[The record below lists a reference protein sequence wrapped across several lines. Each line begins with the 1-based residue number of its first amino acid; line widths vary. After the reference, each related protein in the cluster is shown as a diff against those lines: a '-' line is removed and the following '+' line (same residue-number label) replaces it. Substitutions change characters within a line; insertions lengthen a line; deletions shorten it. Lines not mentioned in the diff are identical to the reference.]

1 MIVLPTTAVLVLFL
15 LIPRLN
21 VECCPSTGGAVT
33 KPLYLLTL
41 VPFPQDN
48 GGWDKGLGVIAG
60 SRVAQDEI
68 NNRTNLLPGYHIE
81 LIVENI
87 EACSRTEVGIG
98 LSNLVRYTVDPPCR
112 PVVAVTGLVCSSHT
126 AALSPVAGHN
136 GFDLIQLSIANSPLF
151 ETSSS
156 SFSHLWQFLGSD
168 TDYANT
174 ALALMDQFGW
184 STIGLVY
191 DVESAFH
198 LETAQYFSRQIK
210 KSNNKTIAFDIA
222 LSGTNPLYF
231 EQVLFQLRSSEET
244 IMFVSLNAH
253 QVCLLLNQTLNE
265 GFVYPDYTWILV
277 ETTVDSLVSAN
288 VLDPTIIYNASRGH
302 IHLFAQTHPENKSL
316 SLPSGDTIGSLDTKY
331 ELEFN
336 EVMKDY
342 SSRYNVTRYMPF
354 ESYLYD
360 QVWALSL
367 ALNKSLPLLANRNLS
382 IDNYT
387 IGQREVTDVI
397 EQQLANLSYQ
407 GASGSGWV
415 EFNEHRTISTPIE
428 IFWILENGVEQHVGL
443 YNPLSPSGFLV
454 NISTSQLP
462 KATLSRIYD
471 LIYLPVAILLYM
483 LIAALIIFTTVQL
496 ILYLLYRD
504 HKVIK
509 ATSPYLS
516 LLMFAGCYLLCV
528 AGTLKTT
535 LSTFVIPEK
544 DFLILLTT
552 DFIIVLNGF
561 SLILITLFIKLLR
574 IYRIFSSKLN
584 KDLGKCWSNFPL
596 LLTIIFL
603 TALPNTIVLPI
614 ILLHPFQYKTN
625 KVYKETFTEVHIDIK
640 NPNYFLTVGLIAGY
654 IALFS
659 CVILYLVISTCNI
672 RHKNFNDTKKLNFF
686 NFILFFTTALL
697 APLYMILL
705 LSDIET
711 TANIVLVVSFIII
724 SGASQFI
731 LFLPKVLPTVL
742 SSVYPKW
749 ETLYSSVLSH
759 IYSTTE

>member
-15 LIPRLN
+15 LITRLN

-48 GGWDKGLGVIAG
+48 GGWDRGLGVIAG
-60 SRVAQDEI
+60 SRVARDEI
-68 NNRTNLLPGYHIE
+68 NNRTDLLPGYHIE

-87 EACSRTEVGIG
+87 EACSRTEAGIG

-151 ETSSS
+151 KTSSS
-156 SFSHLWQFLGSD
+156 SFSHLWRFLGSD
-168 TDYANT
+168 TDYADT

-191 DVESAFH
+191 DVGSAFH
-198 LETAQYFSRQIK
+198 LETAQYFSHQIK
-210 KSNNKTIAFDIA
+210 VSNNKTIAFDIA
-222 LSGTNPLYF
+222 VSGTNPLYF
-231 EQVLFQLRSSEET
+231 EQVLFQLRNSEET

-253 QVCLLLNQTLNE
+253 QACLLLNQTLNE

-288 VLDPTIIYNASRGH
+288 VLDPTIIYYASHGH
-302 IHLFAQTHPENKSL
+302 MHLFAQTHPENKSL
-316 SLPSGDTIGSLDTKY
+316 PLPSGDTIASLNTKY
-331 ELEFN
+331 QLEFN

-387 IGQREVTDVI
+387 IGKRKVTDVI
-397 EQQLANLSYQ
+397 KQQLANLSYQ
-407 GASGSGWV
+407 GASGWIK
-415 EFNEHRTISTPIE
+415 FDEHRTISTPIE
-428 IFWILENGVEQHVGL
+428 IFWILENGEEQHVGL

-454 NISTSQLP
+454 NISTSELP
-462 KATLSRIYD
+462 RDTLPRIYN
-471 LIYLPVAILLYM
+471 LIYQPVAILLYM

-528 AGTLKTT
+528 AGTLTT
-535 LSTFVIPEK
+535 TISTFLIPGK
-544 DFLILLTT
+544 DLLILIN
-552 DFIIVLNGF
+552 FIIILNGF

-574 IYRIFSSKLN
+574 IYRIFSSKLS

-603 TALPNTIVLPI
+603 TALPNTIVLPV
-614 ILLHPFQYKTN
+614 ILLLNPFHYNTIH
-625 KVYKETFTEVHIDIK
+625 EHRGTFTEVYTDMS
-640 NPNYFLTVGLIAGY
+640 PNYFLIVGLIAGY

-659 CVILYLVISTCNI
+659 CVILYLVIRTCNI
-672 RHKNFNDTKKLNFF
+672 RHKNFNDTKKMNFF
-686 NFILFFTTALL
+686 NFILFFTTALV
-697 APLYMILL
+697 APLYMILQ

-711 TANIVLVVSFIII
+711 IANIVLIVGFIII
-724 SGASQFI
+724 SAASQFI

-742 SSVYPKW
+742 TSVYPKW

>member
-1 MIVLPTTAVLVLFL
+1 MIVLPTAAVLVLFL

-68 NNRTNLLPGYHIE
+68 NNRTDLLPGYHIE

-87 EACSRTEVGIG
+87 EACSRTEAGIG
-98 LSNLVRYTVDPPCR
+98 LSNLVRYTVDPSCH

-151 ETSSS
+151 KTSSS
-156 SFSHLWQFLGSD
+156 SFSHLWRFLGSD
-168 TDYANT
+168 TDYADT
-174 ALALMDQFGW
+174 ALALMNQFGW

-191 DVESAFH
+191 DVGSAFH
-198 LETAQYFSRQIK
+198 LETAQYFSHQIR

-231 EQVLFQLRSSEET
+231 EQVLFQLRNSEET
-244 IMFVSLNAH
+244 IMLVSLNAH
-253 QVCLLLNQTLNE
+253 QVSLLLNQTLNE
-265 GFVYPDYTWILV
+265 GFVYPHYTWILV

-316 SLPSGDTIGSLDTKY
+316 TLPSGETIASLDIKY

-354 ESYLYD
+354 ASYLYD
-360 QVWALSL
+360 QVWAIGL
-367 ALNKSLPLLANRNLS
+367 ALNKSLPFLANRNLS

-387 IGQREVTDVI
+387 IGQLEITDVI
-397 EQQLANLSYQ
+397 EQQLGNLSYQ
-407 GASGSGWV
+407 GASGWV

-462 KATLSRIYD
+462 RDTLPRIYD

-483 LIAALIIFTTVQL
+483 LIAALTIFTTVQL

-535 LSTFVIPEK
+535 LSTFVVPK
-544 DFLILLTT
+544 KNFLILLTT

-584 KDLGKCWSNFPL
+584 KDLGKYWSNFPL

-625 KVYKETFTEVHIDIK
+625 KVYKDTFTEVHIDIK
-640 NPNYFLTVGLIAGY
+640 SPNYFLAVGLIAGY

-659 CVILYLVISTCNI
+659 CVTFYLVISTCNI
-672 RHKNFNDTKKLNFF
+672 RHKNFNDTKKLHFF
-686 NFILFFTTALL
+686 NFILFFTTALV

-705 LSDIET
+705 LIDIET
-711 TANIVLVVSFIII
+711 ATIVLVVGFIII
-724 SGASQFI
+724 TGASQFI

-742 SSVYPKW
+742 TSVYPKW
-749 ETLYSSVLSH
+749 ETL
-759 IYSTTE
+759 

>member
-1 MIVLPTTAVLVLFL
+1 MHSACTSYTTSSAATGRKMIVLPTTAVLVLFL

-68 NNRTNLLPGYHIE
+68 NNRSDLLPGYHIE

-87 EACSRTEVGIG
+87 EACSRTEAGIG

-151 ETSSS
+151 KTSSS
-156 SFSHLWQFLGSD
+156 SFPHLWRFLGSD
-168 TDYANT
+168 TNYADT

-191 DVESAFH
+191 DVGFAFH
-198 LETAQYFSRQIK
+198 LETAQYFSHQIK
-210 KSNNKTIAFDIA
+210 ESNNKTIAFDIA
-222 LSGTNPLYF
+222 VSGTNPLYF
-231 EQVLFQLRSSEET
+231 EQVLFQLRNSEET
-244 IMFVSLNAH
+244 IMLVSLNAH
-253 QVCLLLNQTLNE
+253 QACLLLNQTLNE

-316 SLPSGDTIGSLDTKY
+316 TLPSGDTIASLNTKY

-387 IGQREVTDVI
+387 IGQHEITDVI

-407 GASGSGWV
+407 GASGWIK
-415 EFNEHRTISTPIE
+415 FNEHHTMISTLIE

-443 YNPLSPSGFLV
+443 YNPLSPSAFLV
-454 NISTSQLP
+454 NIETIQLP
-462 KATLSRIYD
+462 RDTLPRMYHLVD
-471 LIYLPVAILLYM
+471 LPVAILLYM

-528 AGTLKTT
+528 AGTLITT
-535 LSTFVIPEK
+535 ISTFAIPEK
-544 DFLILLTT
+544 DFLTLLTT
-552 DFIIVLNGF
+552 NFIIILNGF
-561 SLILITLFIKLLR
+561 SFILITLFIKLLR
-574 IYRIFSSKLN
+574 IYRIFSSKLS
-584 KDLGKCWSNFPL
+584 KDLGKYWSNFPL

-603 TALPNTIVLPI
+603 TALPNTIMLPI
-614 ILLHPFQYKTN
+614 ILLHPFHYDTIL
-625 KVYKETFTEVHIDIK
+625 VYKGTFTEVYIDIK
-640 NPNYFLTVGLIAGY
+640 NPN
-654 IALFS
+654 
-659 CVILYLVISTCNI
+659 
-672 RHKNFNDTKKLNFF
+672 FF
-686 NFILFFTTALL
+686 
-697 APLYMILL
+697 
-705 LSDIET
+705 
-711 TANIVLVVSFIII
+711 
-724 SGASQFI
+724 
-731 LFLPKVLPTVL
+731 
-742 SSVYPKW
+742 
-749 ETLYSSVLSH
+749 
-759 IYSTTE
+759 

>member
-1 MIVLPTTAVLVLFL
+1 MGQRAWCNCWITC
-15 LIPRLN
+15 R
-21 VECCPSTGGAVT
+21 
-33 KPLYLLTL
+33 
-41 VPFPQDN
+41 
-48 GGWDKGLGVIAG
+48 
-60 SRVAQDEI
+60 DEI
-68 NNRTNLLPGYHIE
+68 NNRTDLLPGYHIE

-87 EACSRTEVGIG
+87 EACSRTEAGIG

-151 ETSSS
+151 KTSSS
-156 SFSHLWQFLGSD
+156 SFSHLWRFLGSD
-168 TDYANT
+168 TDYADT

-191 DVESAFH
+191 DVGSAFH
-198 LETAQYFSRQIK
+198 LETAQYFSRQIRE
-210 KSNNKTIAFDIA
+210 SNNKTIAFDIA
-222 LSGTNPLYF
+222 VSGTNPLYF
-231 EQVLFQLRSSEET
+231 EQVLFQLRNSEET
-244 IMFVSLNAH
+244 IMLVSLNAH

-265 GFVYPDYTWILV
+265 GFVYPHYTWILV

-316 SLPSGDTIGSLDTKY
+316 TLPSGDTIASLDTKY
-331 ELEFN
+331 ELAFN

-387 IGQREVTDVI
+387 IGQREITDVI

-407 GASGSGWV
+407 GASGWV

-454 NISTSQLP
+454 NIETSQLP
-462 KATLSRIYD
+462 RDTLPRIYH
-471 LIYLPVAILLYM
+471 LIYQPVAILLYM

-528 AGTLKTT
+528 AGTMTTT
-535 LSTFVIPEK
+535 LSTFLIPGK
-544 DFLILLTT
+544 DFLILLTI
-552 DFIIVLNGF
+552 DSIIVLNGF
-561 SLILITLFIKLLR
+561 SLILITIFIKLLR
-574 IYRIFSSKLN
+574 IYRIFSSKLS
-584 KDLGKCWSNFPL
+584 KDLGKYWSNFPL

-614 ILLHPFQYKTN
+614 ILMHPFHYNTIH
-625 KVYKETFTEVHIDIK
+625 VHRGTSTEVDI
-640 NPNYFLTVGLIAGY
+640 NDMSPNYFLTVGLIAGY

-659 CVILYLVISTCNI
+659 CVILCLVIRTCNI

-686 NFILFFTTALL
+686 NFILFFTTALFI
-697 APLYMILL
+697 PLYMILQ

-711 TANIVLVVSFIII
+711 IANIVLVVACIII
-724 SGASQFI
+724 TGASQFI

-742 SSVYPKW
+742 TSVYPKW

>member
-1 MIVLPTTAVLVLFL
+1 MHYLDKLLHGAATGRKMIVLPTTAVLVLFL
-15 LIPRLN
+15 LITRLN

-60 SRVAQDEI
+60 SRVARDEI
-68 NNRTNLLPGYHIE
+68 NNRTDLLPGYHIE

-87 EACSRTEVGIG
+87 EACSRTEAGIG

-151 ETSSS
+151 KTSSS
-156 SFSHLWQFLGSD
+156 SFSHLWRFLGSD
-168 TDYANT
+168 TDYADT

-191 DVESAFH
+191 DVGSAFH
-198 LETAQYFSRQIK
+198 LEIAQYFSRQIK
-210 KSNNKTIAFDIA
+210 ESNNKTIAFDIA
-222 LSGTNPLYF
+222 VSGTNPLYF
-231 EQVLFQLRSSEET
+231 EQVLFQLRNSEET
-244 IMFVSLNAH
+244 IMLVSLNAH

-265 GFVYPDYTWILV
+265 GFVYPHYTWILV

-316 SLPSGDTIGSLDTKY
+316 SLPSGDTIASLDTKY
-331 ELEFN
+331 EIEFN

-387 IGQREVTDVI
+387 IGQRKVTDVI

-407 GASGSGWV
+407 GASWWV

-462 KATLSRIYD
+462 KATLSRIYH
-471 LIYLPVAILLYM
+471 LIYQPVAILLYM

-574 IYRIFSSKLN
+574 IYRIFSSKLS
-584 KDLGKCWSNFPL
+584 KDLGKYWSNFPL

-640 NPNYFLTVGLIAGY
+640 SPNYFLTVGLIAGY

-711 TANIVLVVSFIII
+711 TANIVLVVGFIII
-724 SGASQFI
+724 TGASQFI

-742 SSVYPKW
+742 TSVYPK
-749 ETLYSSVLSH
+749 
-759 IYSTTE
+759 

>member
-60 SRVAQDEI
+60 SRVARDEI
-68 NNRTNLLPGYHIE
+68 NNRTDLLPGYHIE

-87 EACSRTEVGIG
+87 EACSRTEAGIG

-112 PVVAVTGLVCSSHT
+112 PVVAVIGLVCSSHT

-136 GFDLIQLSIANSPLF
+136 GFDLIQLSVANSPLF
-151 ETSSS
+151 KTSSS
-156 SFSHLWQFLGSD
+156 SFSHLWRFLGSD
-168 TDYANT
+168 TNYADT

-191 DVESAFH
+191 NVGSAFH

-210 KSNNKTIAFDIA
+210 ESNNKTIAFDIA
-222 LSGTNPLYF
+222 VSGTNPLYF
-231 EQVLFQLRSSEET
+231 EQVLFKLRNSEET
-244 IMFVSLNAH
+244 IMLVSLNAH

-265 GFVYPDYTWILV
+265 GVVYPDYTWILV
-277 ETTVDSLVSAN
+277 ETKVDSLISAN

-316 SLPSGDTIGSLDTKY
+316 TLPSGDTIASLDTKY

-336 EVMKDY
+336 EVMKGY

-387 IGQREVTDVI
+387 IGQHEITDVI

-407 GASGSGWV
+407 GASGWV

-443 YNPLSPSGFLV
+443 YNPLIPSGFLV

-462 KATLSRIYD
+462 RDTLPRMYH
-471 LIYLPVAILLYM
+471 LIYRPVAILLYM

-535 LSTFVIPEK
+535 RSTFVIPEK
-544 DFLILLTT
+544 DFLILLST

-574 IYRIFSSKLN
+574 IYRIFSSKLS
-584 KDLGKCWSNFPL
+584 KDLGKYWSNFPL

-614 ILLHPFQYKTN
+614 ILHPFQYKTN
-625 KVYKETFTEVHIDIK
+625 KVYKETFTKVHIDIK
-640 NPNYFLTVGLIAGY
+640 SPNFFLAVSLIAGY

-659 CVILYLVISTCNI
+659 CVILYLVIITCNI
-672 RHKNFNDTKKLNFF
+672 RHKNFNDTKKLNIF
-686 NFILFFTTALL
+686 NFILFFTTALV
-697 APLYMILL
+697 APLYIILL
-705 LSDIET
+705 LRDDEA
-711 TANIVLVVSFIII
+711 TANIVLVVGCIII

-749 ETLYSSVLSH
+749 ETLYSSILSH
-759 IYSTTE
+759 IYPTTE

>member
-1 MIVLPTTAVLVLFL
+1 MIVLPTTVVLVLFL
-15 LIPRLN
+15 LIPRHN
-21 VECCPSTGGAVT
+21 VECCPSSGGAVT

-68 NNRTNLLPGYHIE
+68 NNRTDLLPGYHIE
-81 LIVENI
+81 LIVENM
-87 EACSRTEVGIG
+87 EACSRTEAGIG

-151 ETSSS
+151 KTSSS
-156 SFSHLWQFLGSD
+156 SFSHLWRFLGSD
-168 TDYANT
+168 TNYADT

-191 DVESAFH
+191 DVGSAFH

-210 KSNNKTIAFDIA
+210 ESNNKTIAFDIA
-222 LSGTNPLYF
+222 VSGTNPLYF
-231 EQVLFQLRSSEET
+231 EQVLYQLRNSGET
-244 IMFVSLNAH
+244 IMLVSLNAH
-253 QVCLLLNQTLNE
+253 QVCLLLNQTHNE
-265 GFVYPDYTWILV
+265 GFVYPNYTWILV
-277 ETTVDSLVSAN
+277 EMTVDSLVSAN

-316 SLPSGDTIGSLDTKY
+316 SLPSGDTIASLDTKY

-387 IGQREVTDVI
+387 IGQLEITDVL

-407 GASGSGWV
+407 GASGWV

-462 KATLSRIYD
+462 KATLPRIYR

-483 LIAALIIFTTVQL
+483 LIAALVIFTTVQL
-496 ILYLLYRD
+496 ILYMFYRD

-516 LLMFAGCYLLCV
+516 LLMFAGCYLLYV
-528 AGTLKTT
+528 AGTMTTT
-535 LSTFVIPEK
+535 LSTFLIPEK
-544 DFLILLTT
+544 DAVNFLPTNFVSI
-552 DFIIVLNGF
+552 LNGF

-614 ILLHPFQYKTN
+614 ILIHPFQYNTILKHE
-625 KVYKETFTEVHIDIK
+625 VTFTDVNIIID
-640 NPNYFLTVGLIAGY
+640 NRYFFLAVGLIAGY

-659 CVILYLVISTCNI
+659 CVILYLVIRTCNI

-686 NFILFFTTALL
+686 SFILFFTTALFI
-697 APLYMILL
+697 PLYMILQ
-705 LSDIET
+705 LSDIDT
-711 TANIVLVVSFIII
+711 TADIVLVVACIII
-724 SGASQFI
+724 TGASQFI
-731 LFLPKVLPTVL
+731 IFLPKVLPTVL

-749 ETLYSSVLSH
+749 ETLYSSVLSY

>member
-1 MIVLPTTAVLVLFL
+1 MQWIKLAFLV
-15 LIPRLN
+15 I
-21 VECCPSTGGAVT
+21 
-33 KPLYLLTL
+33 K
-41 VPFPQDN
+41 
-48 GGWDKGLGVIAG
+48 
-60 SRVAQDEI
+60 
-68 NNRTNLLPGYHIE
+68 
-81 LIVENI
+81 
-87 EACSRTEVGIG
+87 
-98 LSNLVRYTVDPPCR
+98 LS
-112 PVVAVTGLVCSSHT
+112 
-126 AALSPVAGHN
+126 
-136 GFDLIQLSIANSPLF
+136 
-151 ETSSS
+151 
-156 SFSHLWQFLGSD
+156 
-168 TDYANT
+168 
-174 ALALMDQFGW
+174 M
-184 STIGLVY
+184 
-191 DVESAFH
+191 
-198 LETAQYFSRQIK
+198 K
-210 KSNNKTIAFDIA
+210 
-222 LSGTNPLYF
+222 
-231 EQVLFQLRSSEET
+231 
-244 IMFVSLNAH
+244 
-253 QVCLLLNQTLNE
+253 
-265 GFVYPDYTWILV
+265 FVYPDYTWILV

-316 SLPSGDTIGSLDTKY
+316 TLPSGDTIASLGTKY

-387 IGQREVTDVI
+387 IGQHEITDVI

-407 GASGSGWV
+407 GASGWV

-428 IFWILENGVEQHVGL
+428 IFWMLENGVEQHVGL
-443 YNPLSPSGFLV
+443 YNPLSPSAFLV

-462 KATLSRIYD
+462 KDALPRMYH
-471 LIYLPVAILLYM
+471 LIYRPVAILLYM

-496 ILYLLYRD
+496 ILYLLYRE

-528 AGTLKTT
+528 AGALDTT
-535 LSTFVIPEK
+535 LSTFVVPEK
-544 DFLILLTT
+544 DFLILLTI

-574 IYRIFSSKLN
+574 IYRVFSSKLS
-584 KDLGKCWSNFPL
+584 KDLGKYWSNFPL

-603 TALPNTIVLPI
+603 SALPNTIVLPI
-614 ILLHPFQYKTN
+614 ILQHHFQYKTN
-625 KVYKETFTEVHIDIK
+625 KVYKDTFTEVHIDLK
-640 NPNYFLTVGLIAGY
+640 NPNYNLTVGLIAGY

-659 CVILYLVISTCNI
+659 CVILYLAIRTCNI

-686 NFILFFTTALL
+686 NFILFFTTALVASL
-697 APLYMILL
+697 HMILL
-705 LSDIET
+705 WIDIE
-711 TANIVLVVSFIII
+711 TANIVLVVGYIII
-724 SGASQFI
+724 SAASQFI

-742 SSVYPKW
+742 SSVYPKR
-749 ETLYSSVLSH
+749 ETL
-759 IYSTTE
+759 